1 MRAVLRSMTKLIC
14 AAAILV
20 SFTGAG
26 AYAAQGDLK
35 LEAQLIL
42 GSNDEKPKDSGLK
55 PVAKDI
61 EKKLKHLP
69 LKWEHYYVQSGKK
82 FVVGGD
88 ATKKISLS
96 KTCVISVKNVG
107 EQRVELT
114 LVDEDKTV
122 GRITQS
128 LRKGQ
133 TLVAGAGA
141 DNSIVVLTQID

>member
-1 MRAVLRSMTKLIC
+1 MTKLIC
-14 AAAILV
+14 AAAILI
-20 SFTGAG
+20 SFAG
-26 AYAAQGDLK
+26 ANAFAAQGDLK

-55 PVAKDI
+55 PVAKDV

-69 LKWEHYYVQSGKK
+69 LKWEHYYIESGKK
-82 FVVGGD
+82 FTVNADGS
-88 ATKKISLS
+88 KKIALS
-96 KTCVISVKNVG
+96 KTCVVSVKNLG
-107 EQRVELT
+107 QERVELT
-114 LVDEDKTV
+114 LVNEDKTI

-141 DNSIVVLTQID
+141 DNSMVVLMQND